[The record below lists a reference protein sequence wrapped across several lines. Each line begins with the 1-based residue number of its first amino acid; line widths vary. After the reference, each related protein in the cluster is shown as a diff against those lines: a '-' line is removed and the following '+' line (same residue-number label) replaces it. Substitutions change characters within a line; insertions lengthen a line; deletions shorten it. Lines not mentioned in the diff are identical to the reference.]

1 MSAVLFVIC
10 LIASTTGAIAG
21 FGGGVIIKPVL
32 DLFGLLPVAT
42 VSFLSGCTV
51 LSMSVC
57 SLIRT
62 RKSPVKLDFRTSIP
76 LAIGA
81 AGGGL
86 LGKWLFE
93 VVRTGFDNQNILGA
107 VQSVCL
113 TVITIF
119 VFIYICQKDK
129 LPSFHV
135 QTLPVTLAIGVALG
149 IVSSFLGIGGGTSN
163 VAILFFFFSMDA
175 KTAAKNSIY
184 IILFSQITSI
194 LAATFGG
201 TVPSFSWA
209 VLVLMAAGGVGGALV
224 GAAISKRLNAR
235 HVE

>member
-1 MSAVLFVIC
+1 M
-10 LIASTTGAIAG
+10 
-21 FGGGVIIKPVL
+21 
-32 DLFGLLPVAT
+32 
-42 VSFLSGCTV
+42 
-51 LSMSVC
+51 
-57 SLIRT
+57 
-62 RKSPVKLDFRTSIP
+62 KLDFRTSIP

-175 KTAAKNSIY
+175 KKAAKNSIY

-224 GAAISKRLNAR
+224 GAAISKWLNAR